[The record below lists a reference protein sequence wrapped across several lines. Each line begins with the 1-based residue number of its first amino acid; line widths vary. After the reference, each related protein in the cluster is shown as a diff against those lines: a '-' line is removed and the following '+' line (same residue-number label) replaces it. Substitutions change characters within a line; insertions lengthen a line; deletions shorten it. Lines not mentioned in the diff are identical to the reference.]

1 MLTTTRFARPRGRTA
16 QPSTAEHTRP
26 AQNTVPGNT
35 QRSAARASK
44 GQHGNPGKAW
54 ENKGKP
60 QNIKDCTLTM
70 ARFARPH
77 GAQHS
82 IAQHSAREPS
92 KALCQRTP
100 REAKQG
106 TARKPKK
113 RMGNQSHRT
122 LRVASLR
129 GRSATQ
135 QGMSDQQSTPFQTFP
150 KTVAK
155 PSQNHAKILPKP
167 SKNHSKTIPRGFMGR
182 FPRLSSKWGPY
193 RPLSDSPGVPKIAR
207 NWFQNPKK
215 NCKKSL
221 RETM

>member
-1 MLTTTRFARPRGRTA
+1 MLTTARFARPRGRTA
-16 QPSTAEHTRP
+16 QQSTAEHTRP

-60 QNIKDCTLTM
+60 QNVKDGTLTM

-106 TARKPKK
+106 TTRKPEKST
-113 RMGNQSHRT
+113 GNQSHRT

-135 QGMSDQQSTPFQTFP
+135 QGMSDQQSTPFQTI
-150 KTVAK
+150 
-155 PSQNHAKILPKP
+155 QNRRQTLPKP
-167 SKNHSKTIPRGFMGR
+167 CQTPPKAIQKPLQNHPQRLHGALPALIFKMGTLSSPFGLPRGT
-182 FPRLSSKWGPY
+182 
-193 RPLSDSPGVPKIAR
+193 
-207 NWFQNPKK
+207 QN
-215 NCKKSL
+215 
-221 RETM
+221 R